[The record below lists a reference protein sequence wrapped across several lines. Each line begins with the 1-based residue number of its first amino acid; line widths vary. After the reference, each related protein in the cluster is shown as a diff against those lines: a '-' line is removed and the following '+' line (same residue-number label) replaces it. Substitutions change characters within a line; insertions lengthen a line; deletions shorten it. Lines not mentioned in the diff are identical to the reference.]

1 MKWRRLGIGRSGRAT
16 EERLQR
22 IQARLDRIAKRTD
35 RVEKA
40 TRLTAKD
47 AELHVREVNRIGP
60 QLAALEDKVE
70 DLRQALEATPR
81 IDSDDDVREAQTL
94 IDLIRREHKQIRLRL
109 SAVTTYEERLR
120 RVEDRLG
127 LPHD

>member
-1 MKWRRLGIGRSGRAT
+1 MKWSRLGIGRSGRAT
-16 EERLQR
+16 EERLR
-22 IQARLDRIAKRTD
+22 KIQTRLDRIAKRTD

-40 TRLTAKD
+40 MRLTVKD

-60 QLAALEDKVE
+60 QLAALEGKVE
-70 DLRQALEATPR
+70 DLRQALEATPHV
-81 IDSDDDVREAQTL
+81 DSDDDVREARTL
-94 IDLIRREHKQIRLRL
+94 VEGIRREHKQVRLRL

-120 RVEDRLG
+120 RIEERLG